1 MPVIEIDR
9 EVTVRERILSSS
21 LENESDTL
29 VDDKWESLHDF
40 DEKYTNIKRIVDIVC
55 GLIGTLVLAI
65 LYPFIALGIKLSS
78 KGSILYKQKR
88 TGQYG
93 VPFICLKFR
102 TMHINTE
109 KKKNIKPDVTQK
121 NDPRVFW
128 FASFLRKTNLDE
140 LPQAIN
146 ILKGEMS
153 VVGPRPYMIKEC
165 IYWNNLFPDFY
176 LRYRFKPGLTGL
188 AQVQGYRGGTHDV
201 SHMRTRL
208 DCDLKYVRNFN
219 PLMDIKIIAKTALQM
234 LHLRTN
240 AH

>member
-1 MPVIEIDR
+1 LPVLEK
-9 EVTVRERILSSS
+9 EVTVRERILSTQ
-21 LENESDTL
+21 LEGTSAPYVE
-29 VDDKWESLHDF
+29 DKWERLHHF
-40 DEKYTNIKRIVDIVC
+40 EEQYAFSKRFIDITL
-55 GLIGTLVLAI
+55 GLIGTLVLAL
-65 LYPFIALGIKLSS
+65 LYPFIALGIKLAS
-78 KGSILYKQKR
+78 KGPVLYKQKR

-93 VPFICLKFR
+93 VPFTCLKFR
-102 TMHINTE
+102 TMHTQLE
-109 KKKNIKPDVTQK
+109 KKNNIKPDVTQK

-140 LPQAIN
+140 LPQVIN
-146 ILKGEMS
+146 VLRGEMS
-153 VVGPRPYMIKEC
+153 VVGPRPYPIKEC

-176 LRYRFKPGLTGL
+176 LRYRYKPGLTGL

-201 SHMRTRL
+201 THMRTRL
-208 DCDLKYVRNFN
+208 DCDLKYVRHFN